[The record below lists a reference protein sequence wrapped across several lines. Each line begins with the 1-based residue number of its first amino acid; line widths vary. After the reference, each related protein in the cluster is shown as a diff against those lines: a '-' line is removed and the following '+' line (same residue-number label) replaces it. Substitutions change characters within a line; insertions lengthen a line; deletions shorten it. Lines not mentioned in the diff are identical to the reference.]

1 MAIDADDNVYMIVD
15 MGTRPGHRIDVV
27 KFGTS
32 WLGRAT
38 AMSARTPQ
46 FGARNLVVDR
56 SGHVLLPIFALAT
69 LYEISPGMLV
79 PDPVS
84 ERPLRLQ
91 QTGLFTSRIFLNDM
105 TIDRHDNL
113 YLMANSQL
121 IRVTPDGAVTALA
134 GQVKE
139 QDRDKYADGTGPAA
153 GIFPTSRM
161 AVAPDGTL
169 YLVDGAYSTV
179 RKVTADGVVT
189 TLAGQ
194 VQATGTQDG
203 LGAAAR
209 FNHPE
214 GIAVDQRGTIYVADT
229 GNDLIRRIS
238 PNGQVTTLAGT
249 AGVAGHAD
257 GIGSKAQLFSPNCLV
272 VDSHGTLYAS
282 NDKDNLIRKVSPD
295 GRVRTWDVEKWI
307 PKLDEDDLL

>member
-1 MAIDADDNVYMIVD
+1 
-15 MGTRPGHRIDVV
+15 
-27 KFGTS
+27 
-32 WLGRAT
+32 
-38 AMSARTPQ
+38 
-46 FGARNLVVDR
+46 
-56 SGHVLLPIFALAT
+56 
-69 LYEISPGMLV
+69 
-79 PDPVS
+79 
-84 ERPLRLQ
+84 
-91 QTGLFTSRIFLNDM
+91 
-105 TIDRHDNL
+105 
-113 YLMANSQL
+113 
-121 IRVTPDGAVTALA
+121 
-134 GQVKE
+134 
-139 QDRDKYADGTGPAA
+139 
-153 GIFPTSRM
+153 
-161 AVAPDGTL
+161 
-169 YLVDGAYSTV
+169 
-179 RKVTADGVVT
+179 
-189 TLAGQ
+189 

-307 PKLDEDDLL
+307 PKLDEDDLLRG